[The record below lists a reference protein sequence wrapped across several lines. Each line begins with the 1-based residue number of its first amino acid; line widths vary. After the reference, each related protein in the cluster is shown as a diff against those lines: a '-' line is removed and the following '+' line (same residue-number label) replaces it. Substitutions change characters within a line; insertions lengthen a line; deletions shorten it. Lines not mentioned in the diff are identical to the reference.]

1 MTELLAPAG
10 NMEALRA
17 AVSNGCDAVYLGLEK
32 FGARAYSDNFTI
44 ESLAEAID
52 YAHLR
57 DVKIY
62 VTMNTIVFEDEIA
75 DMEEQL
81 EQLNAI
87 GVDGIIVQDLA
98 VFDYVAGNFVDM
110 EVHCSTQ
117 MGIDDLEGTLLF
129 KEMGADRVVMA
140 REVDIADVKQ
150 IRKAAKIPIEV
161 FVHGALCVSYS
172 GNCLMSGLIGYR
184 SGNRGR
190 CVGSCRKPYE
200 LLDRETGLSFGT
212 SYLLSMKDLNTIDH
226 IEELKS
232 IDSLKIEGRM
242 KEPAYVANVVK
253 RYREA
258 LDGDIRQI
266 DKDALQKTFNRTYTE
281 GYMFGEEPGN
291 ITNIQRPNNF
301 GYEIGKVKGSYKGM
315 YEIALTKTLHQNDI
329 IRIDHENE
337 DVNLSVARLYDKDG
351 MLINQADKTCYIK
364 IKEKLSPGDVV
375 YKTKDYLFYKE
386 LEADL
391 DKEFRRFPL
400 DLKVYAYPGAAL
412 VIDAEGF
419 GLQYL
424 YESEEILEEA
434 VNNPTDREQVVKHLS
449 RLGDTVFTLGDVE
462 FESYNAFVPAKLLN
476 SARRQIVQGLYD
488 AKLAK
493 WKKRTKED
501 VPRESIAFPL
511 QKPYLTA
518 TVTTQEQYDACKACG
533 IKDVYFD
540 NIIRRNQN
548 VYEDREGE
556 LLLGGYGGIY
566 RYRDTNPFVTDY
578 SLNVVNAAS
587 CYDLYRLGAKRVTLS
602 YELNRRQIQ
611 ELIASYEE
619 VNGGNPALE
628 MIVYGRAPLLFTK
641 YCPLKK
647 MGQCG
652 SCRKRSYELKD
663 EYGEFPVLNHEDC
676 STTIL
681 NGKVLN
687 LLDEMPQIDGV
698 EAFRLNFTIESG
710 AEVKRVIGL
719 AQQKLAGTLDKS
731 VFNQKTDTRGHFN
744 KEIL

>member
-44 ESLAEAID
+44 DSLAEAIR

-62 VTMNTIVFEDEIA
+62 VTMNTIVFEDEIC
-75 DMEEQL
+75 DMRQQL
-81 EQLNAI
+81 DVLNGI

-98 VFDYVAGNFVDM
+98 VFDYVAANFADM

-117 MGIDDLEGTLLF
+117 MGVDDLEGTMLL
-129 KEMGADRVVMA
+129 KEMGADRVVLA
-140 REVDIADVKQ
+140 REVDLADVKK

-200 LLDRETGLSFGT
+200 LLERESGSSYGP

-226 IEELKS
+226 IEDLKS

-253 RYREA
+253 RYRKA
-258 LDGDIRQI
+258 LDEGADQVERE
-266 DKDALQKTFNRTYTE
+266 ALQKTFNRTYTE
-281 GYMFGEEPGN
+281 GYMFGEDPGS

-301 GYEIGKVKGSYKGM
+301 GYEIGTVRGSFKGM

-337 DVNLSVARLYDKDG
+337 DVNLSVARLYDQEGK
-351 MLINQADKTCYIK
+351 LINQADDTCYIK

-375 YKTKDYLFYKE
+375 YKTKDYLFYKG
-386 LEADL
+386 LDADL

-419 GLQYL
+419 GMQYL

-434 VNNPTDREQVVKHLS
+434 VSSPTNREQVEKHLA
-449 RLGDTVFTLGDVE
+449 RLGETVFVIGELE
-462 FESYNAFVPAKLLN
+462 FESYNAFIPAKLLN
-476 SARRQIVQGLYD
+476 SARRQIIQALYD

-493 WKKRTKED
+493 WKKRTKQKPAKEP
-501 VPRESIAFPL
+501 VSFPL
-511 QKPYLTA
+511 QKAYLTA
-518 TVTTQEQYDACKACG
+518 TVTTQEQYDVCKACG
-533 IKDVYFD
+533 IKDVYYD
-540 NIIRRNQN
+540 NIVRRNQN

-556 LLLGGYGGIY
+556 LLLGGYGGIF
-566 RYRDTNPFVTDY
+566 RYRKTNPFVTDY

-587 CYDLYRLGAKRVTLS
+587 CYVLYKLGAKRVTLS
-602 YELNRRQIQ
+602 YELNRHQIQ
-611 ELIASYEE
+611 NLITAYEE
-619 VNGGNPALE
+619 TNGGSPALE

-647 MGQCG
+647 MGLCG
-652 SCRKRSYELKD
+652 SCKSGAYELKD
-663 EYGEFPVLNHEDC
+663 EYGEFPVLTHEDC

-681 NGKVLN
+681 NGKILN

-698 EAFRLNFTIESG
+698 EAFRLSFTIESA
-710 AEVKRVIGL
+710 AEVRRIIDL
-719 AQQKLAGTLDKS
+719 AQQKLEGSTDKS
-731 VFNQKTDTRGHFN
+731 AFNQKTDTRGHFN

>member
-258 LDGDIRQI
+258 LDGDIRQT

-301 GYEIGKVKGSYKGM
+301 GYEIGKVRGSYKGM

-619 VNGGNPALE
+619 VNGGSPALE

>member
-258 LDGDIRQI
+258 LDGDIRQT

>member
-44 ESLAEAID
+44 DSLAEAIR

-62 VTMNTIVFEDEIA
+62 VTMNTIVFEDEIS

-98 VFDYVAGNFVDM
+98 VFDYVARNFVDM

-117 MGIDDLEGTLLF
+117 MGVDDLEGTLLF

-140 REVDIADVKQ
+140 REVDIAEVKH

-200 LLDRETGLSFGT
+200 LLDRETGMSFGT

-226 IEELKS
+226 IEELKAV
-232 IDSLKIEGRM
+232 DSLKIEGRM
-242 KEPAYVANVVK
+242 KEPAYVANVVA
-253 RYREA
+253 RYRKA
-258 LDGDIRQI
+258 LDG
-266 DKDALQKTFNRTYTE
+266 KFGPAEKEALQKTFNRTYTE
-281 GYMFGEEPGN
+281 GYMFGEEPSN

-301 GYEIGKVKGSYKGM
+301 GYDIGRVRGSFKGM

-337 DVNLSVARLYDKDG
+337 DVNLSVARLYDKEG

-391 DKEFRRFPL
+391 DKEFQRFPL

-424 YESEEILEEA
+424 YESQEILEEA
-434 VNNPTDREQVVKHLS
+434 VNNPTGREQVEKHLS
-449 RLGDTVFTLGDVE
+449 RLGDTVFTLGDLE
-462 FESYNAFVPAKLLN
+462 FEAYNAFVPAKLLN
-476 SARRQIVQGLYD
+476 SARREIVQGLYE

-493 WKKRTKED
+493 WKKRKKDD
-501 VPRESIAFPL
+501 VPGEPIAFSL

-533 IKDVYFD
+533 IETVYFD

-566 RYRDTNPFVTDY
+566 RYRETNPFVTDY
-578 SLNVVNAAS
+578 SLNVVNASS
-587 CYDLYRLGAKRVTLS
+587 CYELYRLGAKRVTLS
-602 YELNRRQIQ
+602 YELNRHQIQ
-611 ELIASYEE
+611 DLIAAYEE
-619 VNGGNPALE
+619 ANGGSPALE

-652 SCRKRSYELKD
+652 SCRKRTYELKD

-681 NGKVLN
+681 NGKILN
-687 LLDEMPQIDGV
+687 LLDEMPQIGGV
-698 EAFRLNFTIESG
+698 EAFRLNFTIESA
-710 AEVKRVIGL
+710 AEAKRIVGM

-731 VFNQKTDTRGHFN
+731 VFNQKTETRGHFN

>member
-150 IRKAAKIPIEV
+150 IRKAAKSPIEV

-258 LDGDIRQI
+258 LDGDIRQT

-619 VNGGNPALE
+619 VNGGSPALE